1 MESILEL
8 LDLSELAT
16 MVVSFVP
23 KAGAALV
30 VFVAAWVLLKMT
42 QPPIRGAL
50 RRADFAETL
59 IRLLVSDLYR
69 FVVLGF
75 GLVMAAGQL
84 GIDIGAALAGIGVVG
99 VAVGFAAQESVA
111 NTIAGF
117 LIFWDKPFAIGQYI
131 TTEGSYGEVVDITMR
146 TTRIRTPNNTYLVV
160 PNKEIIGNPLVN
172 HSLYGETR
180 VDVSVGIAYKEN
192 IGEARRVLLDAAQS
206 VAKVLPDPGPSVVA
220 TELGDSS
227 VNLEV
232 RVWVCEAEH
241 ELQVRVTVLE
251 ACKHALDDAG
261 IEIPFPHLQLF
272 VDNVEERVWSR
283 MASLRAEN
291 SRGSEAA

>member
-111 NTIAGF
+111 NHHRGVPD
-117 LIFWDKPFAIGQYI
+117 LLGQ
-131 TTEGSYGEVVDITMR
+131 TLRDWSVHHDRRQLWGGRGHHHAHHEDS
-146 TTRIRTPNNTYLVV
+146 
-160 PNKEIIGNPLVN
+160 
-172 HSLYGETR
+172 HS
-180 VDVSVGIAYKEN
+180 
-192 IGEARRVLLDAAQS
+192 Q
-206 VAKVLPDPGPSVVA
+206 
-220 TELGDSS
+220 
-227 VNLEV
+227 
-232 RVWVCEAEH
+232 
-241 ELQVRVTVLE
+241 Q
-251 ACKHALDDAG
+251 
-261 IEIPFPHLQLF
+261 HL
-272 VDNVEERVWSR
+272 
-283 MASLRAEN
+283 
-291 SRGSEAA
+291 SRGAQ